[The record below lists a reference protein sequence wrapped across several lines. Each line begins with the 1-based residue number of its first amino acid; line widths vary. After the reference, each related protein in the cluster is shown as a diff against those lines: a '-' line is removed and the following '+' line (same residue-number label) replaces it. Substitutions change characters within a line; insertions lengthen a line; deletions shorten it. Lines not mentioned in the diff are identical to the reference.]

1 MLDLAR
7 DIIGSQ
13 PILTAF
19 LAIGVGYLVGQINI
33 FGFSLGVG
41 AVLFVGLAIGAFAP
55 KAQIIGPIG
64 LTGLIMFL
72 YGIGILYGRQFFEG
86 MVGAGQKYN
95 LLALVGC
102 LAGLAVALLLGHIF
116 GIKIGHTLGLYAGSM
131 TSTATL
137 QAALDVMKNKDPS
150 IGYSIA
156 YPFGVIGPI
165 LCIYFMTR
173 IVKPKFPAK
182 TQRFHMGEISVGE
195 RFAGRRLGDL
205 MAKAPAGLQVTMV
218 RKGGHNIVPTD
229 DTILENGDA
238 VLVVAEDNEAI
249 ATAAAKLGKLSPG
262 RLASDRADLDYI
274 RVFVGKASAVG
285 IPLAQLP
292 MPAGYPTHLLHVRR
306 YDADLVPAPDLMLEF
321 GDRVGVLAP
330 PDRKEEIRR
339 HFGDTV
345 KATAE
350 FSYVSL
356 GLGMVMG
363 VLLGLIP
370 IPIPG
375 VGIVTLGIGGG
386 PLIVALILGKL
397 RRTGPMLW
405 TMPLPANIVLRNF
418 GLAMF
423 LATVGVNAGQ
433 PFVRTVAESGFTML
447 FIGVAVLLTTV
458 FIVLLVGHYLMK
470 IPYDDLVGVASGATG
485 NPAILVYSTKMAPT
499 ERPDIGYAMIFPS
512 MTLVKVIAAQIVG
525 LLTVGKRRLDCA
537 ACDFPAARAAA
548 VVKSLPTG
556 TEEMQD
562 GRPRHPRRSR
572 PSSIRMPTAPPRS
585 RKPSR
590 KSGSRRRDCPFS
602 RRSCLRSWRAAAS
615 GSGRSTIPSSPATRS

>member
-1 MLDLAR
+1 
-7 DIIGSQ
+7 
-13 PILTAF
+13 
-19 LAIGVGYLVGQINI
+19 
-33 FGFSLGVG
+33 
-41 AVLFVGLAIGAFAP
+41 
-55 KAQIIGPIG
+55 
-64 LTGLIMFL
+64 
-72 YGIGILYGRQFFEG
+72 
-86 MVGAGQKYN
+86 
-95 LLALVGC
+95 
-102 LAGLAVALLLGHIF
+102 
-116 GIKIGHTLGLYAGSM
+116 
-131 TSTATL
+131 
-137 QAALDVMKNKDPS
+137 
-150 IGYSIA
+150 
-156 YPFGVIGPI
+156 
-165 LCIYFMTR
+165 
-173 IVKPKFPAK
+173 
-182 TQRFHMGEISVGE
+182 
-195 RFAGRRLGDL
+195 

-218 RKGGHNIVPTD
+218 RKGGHNIVATD

-238 VLVVAEDNEAI
+238 VLVVAEDKEAI

-262 RLASDRADLDYI
+262 QLASDRADLDYI

-306 YDADLVPAPDLMLEF
+306 YDTDLVPGPDLMLEF

-433 PFVRTVAESGFTML
+433 PFVKTVAESGFTML

-458 FIVLLVGHYLMK
+458 FIVLLIGHYLMRFHTTTSSALRPAQRE
-470 IPYDDLVGVASGATG
+470 IPPSS
-485 NPAILVYSTKMAPT
+485 ST
-499 ERPDIGYAMIFPS
+499 
-512 MTLVKVIAAQIVG
+512 
-525 LLTVGKRRLDCA
+525 
-537 ACDFPAARAAA
+537 
-548 VVKSLPTG
+548 
-556 TEEMQD
+556 
-562 GRPRHPRRSR
+562 RPRWPR
-572 PSSIRMPTAPPRS
+572 PSGPT
-585 RKPSR
+585 
-590 KSGSRRRDCPFS
+590 SGTP
-602 RRSCLRSWRAAAS
+602 
-615 GSGRSTIPSSPATRS
+615 

>member
-7 DIIGSQ
+7 EIIGSQ

-19 LAIGVGYLVGQINI
+19 LAIGLGYLVGQISI
-33 FGFSLGVG
+33 GGFSLGVG

-55 KAQIIGPIG
+55 KAQITGPIG

-86 MVGAGQKYN
+86 MVGVGQKYN
-95 LLALVGC
+95 LLALVAC
-102 LAGLAVALLLGHIF
+102 LVSLLVALGLGHIF
-116 GIKIGHTLGLYAGSM
+116 GIKIGHTLGIYAGSM

-137 QAALDVMKNKDPS
+137 QAALDVVKNKDPS

-173 IVKPKFPAK
+173 TVKPKFPAK
-182 TQRFHMGEISVGE
+182 AQRFHMGEISVGE
-195 RFAGRRLGDL
+195 SHAGKRLDELTTAALSGVR
-205 MAKAPAGLQVTMV
+205 VTMV
-218 RKGGHNIVPTD
+218 RKGGHNFVPTA
-229 DTILENGDA
+229 DTVLSAGDA
-238 VLVVAEDNEAI
+238 ILVVAEQNEAI
-249 ATAAAKLGKLSPG
+249 ARAAATLGKLEPG

-274 RVFVGKASAVG
+274 RVFVGKASVVG
-285 IPLAQLP
+285 VPLASLP

-321 GDRVGVLAP
+321 GDRVGVLTP
-330 PDRKEEIRR
+330 PDRKDEIRR

-345 KATAE
+345 KAAAE

-356 GLGMVMG
+356 GVGMVLG

-370 IPIPG
+370 IPVPG
-375 VGIVTLGIGGG
+375 VGVVTLGIGGG

-433 PFVRTVAESGFTML
+433 PFVRTVAESGLTML

-458 FIVLLVGHYLMK
+458 LIVLLVGHYILK

-525 LLTVGKRRLDCA
+525 LLMVSGA
-537 ACDFPAARAAA
+537 A
-548 VVKSLPTG
+548 G
-556 TEEMQD
+556 
-562 GRPRHPRRSR
+562 
-572 PSSIRMPTAPPRS
+572 
-585 RKPSR
+585 
-590 KSGSRRRDCPFS
+590 
-602 RRSCLRSWRAAAS
+602 
-615 GSGRSTIPSSPATRS
+615 

>member
-1 MLDLAR
+1 MLDVAR
-7 DIIGSQ
+7 EIIGSQ

-19 LAIGVGYLVGQINI
+19 LAIGLGYLVGQISI
-33 FGFSLGVG
+33 GGFSLGVG

-86 MVGAGQKYN
+86 MVGVGQKYN
-95 LLALVGC
+95 LLALVAC
-102 LAGLAVALLLGHIF
+102 LAGLLVALGLGHIF
-116 GIKIGHTLGLYAGSM
+116 GIKIGHTLGIYAGSM

-173 IVKPKFPAK
+173 VVKPKFPAK
-182 TQRFHMGEISVGE
+182 AQRFHMGEISVGE
-195 RFAGRRLGDL
+195 GFAGKRLSEL
-205 MAKAPAGLQVTMV
+205 MNEVLSDLQVTMI
-218 RKGGHNIVPTD
+218 RKGERNIVPTP
-229 DTILENGDA
+229 DTLLSAGDG
-238 VLVVAEDNEAI
+238 VLVVAEREEAI
-249 ATAAAKLGKLSPG
+249 ARAAAQLGRLEPG

-274 RVFVGKASAVG
+274 RVFVGKANVVG
-285 IPLAQLP
+285 VPLARLP

-306 YDADLVPAPDLMLEF
+306 YDADLVPTPDLMLEF
-321 GDRVGVLAP
+321 GDRVGVLTP

-345 KATAE
+345 KAAAE

-356 GLGMVMG
+356 GIGMVLG

-375 VGIVTLGIGGG
+375 VGVVTLGIGGG

-433 PFVRTVAESGFTML
+433 PFVRTVAESGLTML
-447 FIGVAVLLTTV
+447 FIGAAVLLTTV
-458 FIVLLVGHYLMK
+458 VIVLLVGHYLMK

-525 LLTVGKRRLDCA
+525 LLALGGA
-537 ACDFPAARAAA
+537 PA
-548 VVKSLPTG
+548 G
-556 TEEMQD
+556 
-562 GRPRHPRRSR
+562 
-572 PSSIRMPTAPPRS
+572 
-585 RKPSR
+585 
-590 KSGSRRRDCPFS
+590 
-602 RRSCLRSWRAAAS
+602 
-615 GSGRSTIPSSPATRS
+615 

>member
-7 DIIGSQ
+7 EIIGSQ

-19 LAIGVGYLVGQINI
+19 LAIGLGYLVGQISI
-33 FGFSLGVG
+33 GGFSLGVG

-86 MVGAGQKYN
+86 MFGVGQKYN

-102 LAGLAVALLLGHIF
+102 LAGLAVALGLGHIF
-116 GIKIGHTLGLYAGSM
+116 GIKIGHTLGIYAGSM

-137 QAALDVMKNKDPS
+137 QAALDVMKSKDPS

-165 LCIYFMTR
+165 LCIYFMTQ

-182 TQRFHMGEISVGE
+182 AQRFHMGEIAIRESH
-195 RFAGRRLGDL
+195 AGKRLDELTTALG
-205 MAKAPAGLQVTMV
+205 GVRVTMV
-218 RKGGHNIVPTD
+218 RKGGHNFVPTPD
-229 DTILENGDA
+229 AVLSAGDA
-238 VLVVAEDNEAI
+238 VLVVAEENDAI
-249 ATAAAKLGKLSPG
+249 ARAAAALGKLEPG

-274 RVFVGKASAVG
+274 RVFIGKAGVVG
-285 IPLAQLP
+285 IPLANLP
-292 MPAGYPTHLLHVRR
+292 MPSGYPTHLLHVRR

-321 GDRVGVLAP
+321 GDRVGVLTP

-345 KATAE
+345 KAAAE

-363 VLLGLIP
+363 VMLGLIP

-375 VGIVTLGIGGG
+375 VGVVTLGIGGG

-458 FIVLLVGHYLMK
+458 FIVLLVGHYVLK

-525 LLTVGKRRLDCA
+525 LLMVG
-537 ACDFPAARAAA
+537 
-548 VVKSLPTG
+548 
-556 TEEMQD
+556 
-562 GRPRHPRRSR
+562 
-572 PSSIRMPTAPPRS
+572 
-585 RKPSR
+585 
-590 KSGSRRRDCPFS
+590 
-602 RRSCLRSWRAAAS
+602 
-615 GSGRSTIPSSPATRS
+615 GSGG

>member
-7 DIIGSQ
+7 GIIETQ

-19 LAIGVGYLVGQINI
+19 LAIGLGYLVGQINI

-95 LLALVGC
+95 LLALVAC
-102 LAGLAVALLLGHIF
+102 LAGLLVALGLGHIF
-116 GIKIGHTLGLYAGSM
+116 GIKIGHTLGIYAGSM

-137 QAALDVMKNKDPS
+137 QAALEVVKSKDPS

-165 LCIYFMTR
+165 LCIYFMTQ

-182 TQRFHMGEISVGE
+182 TQRFHMGEISIGE
-195 RFAGRRLGDL
+195 GFAGRRLSDL
-205 MAKAPAGLQVTMV
+205 TTEALSDLEVTMV
-218 RKGGHNIVPTD
+218 RKGERNFVPTA
-229 DTILENGDA
+229 DTILSAGDA
-238 VLVVAEDNEAI
+238 VLVVAEQEEAI
-249 ATAAAKLGKLSPG
+249 ARAAAQLGKLEPG
-262 RLASDRADLDYI
+262 RLAGDRADLDYI
-274 RVFVGKASAVG
+274 RVFVGKANMVG
-285 IPLAQLP
+285 VPLARLP

-306 YDADLVPAPDLMLEF
+306 YDADLVPANDLMLEF
-321 GDRVGVLAP
+321 GDRVGVLVP
-330 PDRKEEIRR
+330 PDKKEEIRH

-356 GLGMVMG
+356 GIGMVMG

-375 VGIVTLGIGGG
+375 VGVVTLGIGGG

-433 PFVRTVAESGFTML
+433 PFVRTVAESGLTML
-447 FIGVAVLLTTV
+447 FIGAAVLLTTV
-458 FIVLLVGHYLMK
+458 LIVLLVGHYVMK

-525 LLTVGKRRLDCA
+525 LLAIG
-537 ACDFPAARAAA
+537 
-548 VVKSLPTG
+548 G
-556 TEEMQD
+556 TA
-562 GRPRHPRRSR
+562 G
-572 PSSIRMPTAPPRS
+572 
-585 RKPSR
+585 
-590 KSGSRRRDCPFS
+590 
-602 RRSCLRSWRAAAS
+602 
-615 GSGRSTIPSSPATRS
+615 

>member
-1 MLDLAR
+1 MFDLAR
-7 DIIGSQ
+7 EIIATQ
-13 PILTAF
+13 PILAVF
-19 LAIGVGYLVGQINI
+19 LAIGVGYLVGQINLG
-33 FGFSLGVG
+33 GFSLGVG

-55 KAQIIGPIG
+55 KAQIVGPIG

-86 MVGAGQKYN
+86 MTGSAGIKSN
-95 LLALVGC
+95 LLALVAVI
-102 LAGLAVALLLGHIF
+102 AGLLVALGLGQIL
-116 GIKIGHTLGLYAGSM
+116 GIKIGHTLGIFAGSM

-137 QAALDVMKNKDPS
+137 QAALEVIGNKEPS

-173 IVKPKFPAK
+173 HVQPKFPPK
-182 TQRFHMGEISVGE
+182 TQRFHMGEVTLGE
-195 RFAGRRLGDL
+195 NFSGRTLEELAKDL
-205 MAKAPAGLQVTMV
+205 PGGVQVTMV
-218 RKGGHNIVPTD
+218 RKGDQNVVPSTD
-229 DTILENGDA
+229 LVLAGGDG
-238 VLVVAEDNEAI
+238 LLIVAEQQEAI
-249 ATAAAKLGKLSPG
+249 AETGARLGKLEPG
-262 RLASDRADLDYI
+262 RLAKDRSALDYI
-274 RVFVGKASAVG
+274 RVFVGKAGMVG

-292 MPAGYPTHLLHVRR
+292 LPAGFPVHLLHVRR
-306 YDADLVPAPDLMLEF
+306 YDMDLVPTPDLTLEF
-321 GDRVGVLAP
+321 GDRVGVLMP
-330 PDRKEEIRR
+330 PDRREDIRR
-339 HFGDTV
+339 HFGDTI

-356 GLGMVMG
+356 GLGMVLG

-405 TMPLPANIVLRNF
+405 VMPLPANIVLRNY
-418 GLAMF
+418 GLAIF
-423 LATVGVNAGQ
+423 LASVGINAGQ

-458 FIVLLVGHYLMK
+458 IIVLLVGYYLLK

-485 NPAILVYSTKMAPT
+485 NPAILVYSTRMAPT

-512 MTLVKVIAAQIVG
+512 MTIVKVIAVQIVG
-525 LLTVGKRRLDCA
+525 LLVA
-537 ACDFPAARAAA
+537 
-548 VVKSLPTG
+548 TG
-556 TEEMQD
+556 A
-562 GRPRHPRRSR
+562 G
-572 PSSIRMPTAPPRS
+572 
-585 RKPSR
+585 
-590 KSGSRRRDCPFS
+590 
-602 RRSCLRSWRAAAS
+602 
-615 GSGRSTIPSSPATRS
+615 